1 MKACIT
7 RLRAL
12 GCCGCNQRLHQE
24 TCVACTIF
32 VCLSNGW
39 TTTFIKSQYLMLITV
54 KSLAKVNTKNILH
67 YEVWIPAALFAIGVL
82 DSLFDVANEALKRH
96 SRK

>member
-1 MKACIT
+1 
-7 RLRAL
+7 
-12 GCCGCNQRLHQE
+12 
-24 TCVACTIF
+24 
-32 VCLSNGW
+32 
-39 TTTFIKSQYLMLITV
+39 MLITV